1 MTCVCNLKQHEH
13 LPRFSDFLD
22 KDEKYFIAD
31 EKAGKIIEQALEKL
45 EKQDGAILVLRR
57 GV

>member
-13 LPRFSDFLD
+13 LLRFSDFLD
-22 KDEKYFIAD
+22 EDEKYFIAD
-31 EKAGKIIEQALEKL
+31 EKAGKIIEQVLEKL
-45 EKQDGAILVLRR
+45 EKQDGVILVLCR